1 MLMKFKVELHENNMA
16 NYNTEIRRRSV
27 SNSGIK
33 VTESMI
39 SNKDGNGDRKRENN
53 LIKITKPGIIN
64 NSILIE
70 SKRGRFLI

>member
-16 NYNTEIRRRSV
+16 NYNTEIRKRSM

-39 SNKDGNGDRKRENN
+39 SNKDGNGDRKR
-53 LIKITKPGIIN
+53 
-64 NSILIE
+64 
-70 SKRGRFLI
+70 